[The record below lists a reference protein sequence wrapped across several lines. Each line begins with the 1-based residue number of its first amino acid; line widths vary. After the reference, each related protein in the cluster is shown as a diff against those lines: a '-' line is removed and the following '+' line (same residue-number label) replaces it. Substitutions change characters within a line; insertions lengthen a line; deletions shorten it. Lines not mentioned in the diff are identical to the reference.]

1 MWVTSSGGP
10 FEVLAFN
17 TLAQIMPDS
26 KRYSLA
32 SIANEPELW
41 PLANPGAME
50 GLVGLG
56 SLSDD
61 NVQTQKL
68 REILK
73 EDRGDDFVATA
84 FDAQAYDAVMII
96 KRALETSKGD
106 TSPMA
111 IVKAMESMSS
121 YPASFGSPGYE
132 LSFSPTK
139 HTAFSGEC
147 GIVMVQFDE
156 NNTPHPWP
164 VYQPSC

>member
-1 MWVTSSGGP
+1 MSLYVPLTGVVTG
-10 FEVLAFN
+10 
-17 TLAQIMPDS
+17 
-26 KRYSLA
+26 
-32 SIANEPELW
+32 SIQVPAEP
-41 PLANPGAME
+41 
-50 GLVGLG
+50 
-56 SLSDD
+56 
-61 NVQTQKL
+61 
-68 REILK
+68 
-73 EDRGDDFVATA
+73 
-84 FDAQAYDAVMII
+84 
-96 KRALETSKGD
+96 TSKGD

-147 GIVMVQFDE
+147 GMVMVQFDE